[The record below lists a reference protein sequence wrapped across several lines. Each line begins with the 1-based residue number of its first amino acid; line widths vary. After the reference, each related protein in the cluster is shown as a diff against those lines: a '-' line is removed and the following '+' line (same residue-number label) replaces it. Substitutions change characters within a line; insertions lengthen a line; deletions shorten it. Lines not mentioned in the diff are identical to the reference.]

1 MEHLENDMDH
11 LFQKAGELYPLK
23 TSGSDW
29 DAVTGKL
36 NEEGF
41 GDPSA
46 VPGMN
51 TRASRNKRSWLLL
64 LLLIPIGLGSIVYFS
79 SSKKQSIVSS
89 ANNIKKDNLRKS
101 DASLS
106 KQGIQTE
113 KIKTDLEQKTDAN
126 KISLQNESS
135 NSGVQKL
142 LNNTSNFKSGS
153 KIIMEPA
160 NRNGKKLKNADISFV
175 KGETLNGGS
184 FVTENPENNQNSSA
198 QSLAIKPLSLSV
210 SGINETIAV
219 EGKTLASSPPGAMN
233 IVLPATKTNNK
244 KISTNKGFYV
254 GFIGGPDFSTVKFQ
268 SVNQLGYSL
277 GALAGYRFNKHF
289 AIETGLLWDKK
300 FYYTEGKYF
309 SKDQISAPPY
319 SNISSVNGN
328 CNMFE
333 IPISVRYDFATRSN
347 HGFFISGGFS
357 SYLMK
362 QQNYTAIV
370 ESTGSQWPYSFTS
383 NQSSNY
389 FFSIIQLSGG
399 YEFAINGNNKIRIEP
414 YVKIPLQEIGI
425 GSLPISST
433 GLYLGITHSF
443 R

>member
-41 GDPSA
+41 GDPAA
-46 VPGMN
+46 VPGIN

-89 ANNIKKDNLRKS
+89 GINTKKDELRKS
-101 DASLS
+101 DAPLS
-106 KQGIQTE
+106 RTDIQTE
-113 KIKTDLEQKTDAN
+113 KIKTDPEQNTDAN
-126 KISLQNESS
+126 KTTLQNESS
-135 NSGVQKL
+135 NSVSQKL
-142 LNNTSNFKSGS
+142 TNNTSSFKSSS
-153 KIIMEPA
+153 KIIMESE
-160 NRNGKKLKNADISFV
+160 NRNGKKSKNADIPSV
-175 KGETLNGGS
+175 PIESLYSSSSVSGNS
-184 FVTENPENNQNSSA
+184 ENNQNSLA
-198 QSLAIKPLSLSV
+198 QLLAIKPLSLSV

-219 EGKTLASSPPGAMN
+219 EGKTFPSPPSGAMN
-233 IVLPATKTNNK
+233 IVPPATKPNTK
-244 KISTNKGFYV
+244 KTNKGFYV
-254 GFIGGPDFSTVKFQ
+254 GFIGGPDFSTVKLQ
-268 SVNQLGYSL
+268 SVEQVGYSL
-277 GALAGYRFNKHF
+277 GVLAGYRFNKHF

-309 SKDQISAPPY
+309 SKDQLYVPPSAY
-319 SNISSVNGN
+319 ILNVNGN

-333 IPISVRYDFATRSN
+333 IPISLRYDFAHSTRN
-347 HGFFISGGFS
+347 GFFITGGMS

-362 QQNYTAIV
+362 QQNYTALV
-370 ESTGSQWPYSFTS
+370 SNSSTQWPASFS
-383 NQSSNY
+383 SDQSSNY

-414 YVKIPLQEIGI
+414 YVKIPLQGIGI
-425 GSLPISST
+425 GSLPISSA
-433 GLYLGITHSF
+433 GIYLGITHSF

>member
-29 DAVTGKL
+29 DALTGKL

-41 GDPSA
+41 RDPAA
-46 VPGMN
+46 VPGIN
-51 TRASRNKRSWLLL
+51 TRTSRNKLSWLLL

-79 SSKKQSIVSS
+79 SSKKQSIVTS
-89 ANNIKKDNLRKS
+89 AINTKKDELRKS
-101 DASLS
+101 DESLR
-106 KQGIQTE
+106 KTDIQTE
-113 KIKTDLEQKTDAN
+113 KIKTDPEQKTDAS
-126 KISLQNESS
+126 KITLQNESS
-135 NSGVQKL
+135 NSSTQKPTI
-142 LNNTSNFKSGS
+142 NTSNLKNSS
-153 KIIMEPA
+153 KINIEPA
-160 NRNGKKLKNADISFV
+160 NRNIEKSKNAEISFV
-175 KGETLNGGS
+175 TDESLSSGS
-184 FVTENPENNQNSSA
+184 SVSGNSENNQNSLA
-198 QSLAIKPLSLSV
+198 QLLAIKPLSLSV
-210 SGINETIAV
+210 SGIDETITV
-219 EGKTLASSPPGAMN
+219 EGKTFPSAPAGAMN
-233 IVLPATKTNNK
+233 IVPPATKANTK
-244 KISTNKGFYV
+244 KTNKEFYV

-268 SVNQLGYSL
+268 SVEQLGYSL
-277 GALAGYRFNKHF
+277 GVLAGYRFNKHF

-309 SKDQISAPPY
+309 SKDQLYVPPSAY
-319 SNISSVNGN
+319 ILNVNGN

-333 IPISVRYDFATRSN
+333 IPISLRYDFAHSARN
-347 HGFFISGGFS
+347 GFFITGGMS

-362 QQNYTAIV
+362 QQNYTALV
-370 ESTGSQWPYSFTS
+370 SNSSMQWPASFS
-383 NQSSNY
+383 SDQSSNY

-414 YVKIPLQEIGI
+414 YIKIPLQGIGI

-433 GLYLGITHSF
+433 GIYLGITHSF